1 MEGVTGN
8 QQNGIATNS
17 NRNIYTGS
25 QAVGFRRDHMEVGSE
40 CPALPLPFGLKF
52 ARLACMKR

>member
-1 MEGVTGN
+1 MEEVTGN

-25 QAVGFRRDHMEVGSE
+25 QAVGFRRDHMEVGFA
-40 CPALPLPFGLKF
+40 CPALPPSFGLLLVGLH
-52 ARLACMKR
+52 A

>member
-8 QQNGIATNS
+8 QQNGIATNG

-25 QAVGFRRDHMEVGSE
+25 QAVGFRRDHMEVGFV
-40 CPALPLPFGLKF
+40 CPALLPPCGLNLLGLH
-52 ARLACMKR
+52 A